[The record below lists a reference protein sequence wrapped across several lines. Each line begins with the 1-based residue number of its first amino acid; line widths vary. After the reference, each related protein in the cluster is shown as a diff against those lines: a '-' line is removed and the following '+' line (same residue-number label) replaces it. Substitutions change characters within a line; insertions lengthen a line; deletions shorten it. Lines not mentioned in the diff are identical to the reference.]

1 MTENLVRIAAAELT
15 GSALKRYNFNFN
27 LKHAE
32 LVAPSSRS
40 ANISWA
46 NKERKK

>member
-15 GSALKRYNFNFN
+15 GSALKRYNFN

-32 LVAPSSRS
+32 PVAPSSRS
-40 ANISWA
+40 VNLKWA
-46 NKERKK
+46 NKE